1 MRYRCRRRRRRCP
14 PPTKKRGRI
23 VRVSQ
28 VRVLDTTDT
37 RSAAVPSYSPPCCR
51 HPAHGHRR
59 SEHGS
64 CGRSII
70 YVCRSWS
77 GLPISGQSA
86 RGRAYVCAEMEVSGF
101 GIESLSYSRPK
112 AQQTDERLGM
122 HRASL
127 YSSRSR
133 RHGAWSPTL
142 GLFVRFDRRLSM
154 SRREQIN
161 GDGRTVCG

>member
-1 MRYRCRRRRRRCP
+1 MRYRCRRRRRCP

-37 RSAAVPSYSPPCCR
+37 RSAAAPSYSPPCCR

-59 SEHGS
+59 SEHGG
-64 CGRSII
+64 CGRSI
-70 YVCRSWS
+70 YVCLSWS
-77 GLPISGQSA
+77 GLPIQSA
-86 RGRAYVCAEMEVSGF
+86 ANQREEGLMYVLRWKFQAS
-101 GIESLSYSRPK
+101 ESLSYSRPK
-112 AQQTDERLGM
+112 AQQTNERLGM

-133 RHGAWSPTL
+133 RHGAWSPTAF
-142 GLFVRFDRRLSM
+142 GCSFGSTAVAM
-154 SRREQIN
+154 SRTSRRR
-161 GDGRTVCG
+161 GSK